1 MFVIAGQS
9 TLRRS
14 HLATAKVW
22 GWDLQ
27 FTVYDV
33 STLMDAVNA
42 LRHLL
47 AAEEDDDRRKQKISD
62 TTDTQPAWE
71 L

>member
-1 MFVIAGQS
+1 
-9 TLRRS
+9 
-14 HLATAKVW
+14 
-22 GWDLQ
+22 
-27 FTVYDV
+27 
-33 STLMDAVNA
+33 MDAVNA